1 MLIICSRY
9 VPLGNAGLS
18 QHQVRGALS
27 LFPLV
32 CAGNFNEKESQW
44 IVVFEK
50 LLRQSVSWSSE
61 HVDEL

>member
-1 MLIICSRY
+1 MLIIFSLY
-9 VPLGNAGLS
+9 VPLRSAGLS
-18 QHQVRGALS
+18 QHRVRGALS
-27 LFPLV
+27 SFLLV

-61 HVDEL
+61 HVAEL